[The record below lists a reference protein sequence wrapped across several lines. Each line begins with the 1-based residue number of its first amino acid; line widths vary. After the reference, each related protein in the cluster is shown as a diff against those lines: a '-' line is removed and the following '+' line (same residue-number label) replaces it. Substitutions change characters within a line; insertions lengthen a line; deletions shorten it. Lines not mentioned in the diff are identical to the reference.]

1 MNSKGKDGEG
11 RADKLQ
17 EDTAEE
23 EKRYMAMRYK
33 PGPLQVQTFL
43 QLQQS
48 IQQALTTLTEA
59 QQLIHTSLFLQQIV
73 QAGRQPG
80 IGEVPTETG
89 SINEQSQQGGEEQ
102 SKTPPWLFGRPP
114 DLQ

>member
-1 MNSKGKDGEG
+1 MNSKEKDGEE

-17 EDTAEE
+17 EDVAEE
-23 EKRYMAMRYK
+23 MRYMAMRYK

-48 IQQALTTLTEA
+48 IQQALTALTEA
-59 QQLIHTSLFLQQIV
+59 QQLVHSSMFLQQIV
-73 QAGRQPG
+73 QAGRQPEE
-80 IGEVPTETG
+80 GEVPAKTG
-89 SINEQSQQGGEEQ
+89 SMNEQSQQGGGEQ
-102 SKTPPWLFGRPP
+102 PKTPPWLFGRPP